1 MYNYLRIKIIKI
13 NIVQIRGVEGMKTV
27 ENEEK
32 SKSIMDEIDQ
42 KMIQIF
48 HEDGRKSYRSI
59 AKQLNISVGTVHNRI
74 EKLMKTGAIKRFS
87 LVIDHEKL
95 GYSLTTVIGV
105 KVKGGVLKNW
115 EDRTSYH
122 KNVLCMYDVTG
133 EFDAIIIAR
142 FKNTKELDSFIKSL
156 LKETDV
162 QRTYTQTV
170 LNIVKEDLN
179 DINML

>member
-1 MYNYLRIKIIKI
+1 
-13 NIVQIRGVEGMKTV
+13 MKT
-27 ENEEK
+27 EEDAQK
-32 SKSIMDEIDQ
+32 SKTIIDDVDR
-42 KMIQIF
+42 KMIKIF

-59 AKQLNISVGTVHNRI
+59 AKQLDISIGTVHNRI
-74 EKLMKTGAIKRFS
+74 EKLLKTGIIKSFTP
-87 LVIDHEKL
+87 VIDHEKL
-95 GYSLTTVIGV
+95 GYTLTTIIGV

-133 EFDAIIIAR
+133 EFDAILIAR
-142 FKNTKELDSFIKSL
+142 FKDTKELDGFIKAL
-156 LKETDV
+156 LKEPDV

-179 DINML
+179 EINML